1 MNKYMEDQL
10 EENRDDWLQHRI
22 NTLVTIGLVLAV
34 ALCLYVVVQVL
45 SYGYANI
52 GGFMMFRVVT
62 GSMEPTIP
70 VGSLLVTREVD
81 IHAVEVGDII
91 CFRTQVS
98 EIWGKIV
105 THRVVNISWSE
116 AGYLLLET
124 KGDANLIPDKQPARG
139 DRLIGRYVTNLNAM
153 TSFLEFISN
162 NMLMVVVLPLGLGM
176 IVMYVGVVITTK
188 KSVQNSAAEKEKDPD
203 GAEN

>member
-91 CFRTQVS
+91 CFFIKFQKYCGSVLS
-98 EIWGKIV
+98 LLFMV
-105 THRVVNISWSE
+105 
-116 AGYLLLET
+116 AGYTIFGCIIAGNVAAGLASAPGLLLKAAVNFVVYLVLT
-124 KGDANLIPDKQPARG
+124 KALTSAGLK
-139 DRLIGRYVTNLNAM
+139 RLLA
-153 TSFLEFISN
+153 SE
-162 NMLMVVVLPLGLGM
+162 
-176 IVMYVGVVITTK
+176 
-188 KSVQNSAAEKEKDPD
+188 
-203 GAEN
+203 